1 VNLILMGPPGAGKG
15 TQAVRLREKL
25 GIPHLSAGDMLR
37 EHVKLE
43 TELGRKARAIMAR
56 GELVPDSLVSEM
68 VGKRLAQPDVKRG
81 FLLDGYPRNLSQ
93 ALTLD
98 EILSSLAQGID
109 QVLALRVA
117 QEELVRRLTG
127 RRVCGQCGAGYHL
140 VSQPPRQPERCDR
153 CGGELAQRPDDREEV
168 VRERLRVYEE
178 QTRPLLDHYRQL
190 GLLSELEGTGS
201 PESVSASLVRAIEEG
216 AR

>member
-1 VNLILMGPPGAGKG
+1 LH
-15 TQAVRLREKL
+15 EKL

-43 TELGRKARAIMAR
+43 TELGQKARAIMAR

-68 VGKRLAQPDVKRG
+68 VGKRLAQPDVRGG

-98 EILSSLAQGID
+98 EILSGLAQGID
-109 QVLALRVA
+109 RVLALRVA

-153 CGGELAQRPDDREEV
+153 CGGELAQRPDDSEEV
-168 VRERLRVYEE
+168 VRERLRVYEA

-201 PESVSASLVRAIEEG
+201 PESVTASLARAIEEG
-216 AR
+216 PR

>member
-1 VNLILMGPPGAGKG
+1 LH
-15 TQAVRLREKL
+15 EKL

-153 CGGELAQRPDDREEV
+153 CGGELVQRPDDREEV

-201 PESVSASLVRAIEEG
+201 PESITASLVRAIEEG

>member
-1 VNLILMGPPGAGKG
+1 MNLILMGPPGAGKG

>member
-1 VNLILMGPPGAGKG
+1 
-15 TQAVRLREKL
+15 
-25 GIPHLSAGDMLR
+25 MLR

-43 TELGRKARAIMAR
+43 TELGQKARAIMAR

-68 VGKRLAQPDVKRG
+68 VGKRLAQPDVRGG

-98 EILSSLAQGID
+98 EILSGLAQGID
-109 QVLALRVA
+109 RVLALRVA

-153 CGGELAQRPDDREEV
+153 CGGELAQRPDDSEEV
-168 VRERLRVYEE
+168 VRERLRVYEA

-201 PESVSASLVRAIEEG
+201 PESVTASLARAIEEG
-216 AR
+216 PR

>member
-1 VNLILMGPPGAGKG
+1 MNLILMGPPGAGKG
-15 TQAVRLREKL
+15 TQAVRLHEKL

-43 TELGRKARAIMAR
+43 TELGRKAKAIMAR

-201 PESVSASLVRAIEEG
+201 PESITASLVRAIEEG

>member
-1 VNLILMGPPGAGKG
+1 LH
-15 TQAVRLREKL
+15 EKL
-25 GIPHLSAGDMLR
+25 KIPHLSAGDMLR

-43 TELGRKARAIMAR
+43 TELGQKARSIMAR
-56 GELVPDSLVSEM
+56 GELVPDTLVSEM
-68 VGKRLAQPDVKRG
+68 VGKRLALPDAKGG

-98 EILSSLAQGID
+98 EILSGLGRGID

-117 QEELVRRLTG
+117 PEELVRRLTG
-127 RRVCGQCGAGYHL
+127 RRVCGNCGAGYHL
-140 VSQPPRQPERCDR
+140 VSQPPRQPGWCDR
-153 CGGELAQRPDDREEV
+153 CGGALSQRPDDREEV

-190 GLLSELEGTGS
+190 GLLSELDGAGS
-201 PESVSASLVRAIEEG
+201 PESVTASLARAIEEG
-216 AR
+216 PR